1 MALYSADTTYI
12 GKKRFTDLRRACVSA
27 LVGHW
32 HSASPVISCNFFS
45 RYLMDP
51 FLHTLCQCARIIR
64 RLANTAHEVAVNTVK
79 AMVEYSGSRPFG
91 PASTFKVYL
100 NQVGWTIEANGDIA
114 GPDHFRCNML
124 KDHCT
129 KIVNVFKQML
139 TFSILTLTDRKG
151 VGDFLPDPALSIR
164 FFSKLQDDEQQLVKL
179 NVAGGY
185 QTDSMKAK
193 RDDKVNG
200 NCDLCGLLDTREHR
214 LLECEAMTEVRKEWE
229 EVCQTVPQSR
239 PGWVYLPIPRQH
251 PDALLLRAWTQLIK
265 EPPTPDIVT
274 MDDNHCRFFTDGGA
288 INPQIASA
296 RVASWAVIQDVA
308 TSHAER
314 KTSLDYAF
322 GPEPHF
328 PAFKTTA
335 LGLVPGDQNVSRA
348 ALFAILIVLRSLHK
362 FAPDAT
368 AEMVT
373 DASYVCLV
381 IRAIENR
388 VWQRISHRI
397 PNVDII
403 EEIDQLWQADRF
415 RILKVK
421 SHVSFEQATSYE
433 DLWKFVGNHCAD
445 LAATSVLETIPS
457 DIKLLVDALANHVR
471 TEEKMFGN
479 FLKYLIQF
487 NRCRLQKLHDF
498 KKEQGTPSTQLQH
511 ARAAPQPVIG
521 VFDSRLMG
529 IEACNFLKSF
539 GPDNFVPIPK
549 IEVGDDLFQ
558 LCLQGA
564 NLGKALK
571 SGLDTLKWPT
581 DVIEKVPSDWGMSW
595 FEMAVSF
602 YSATGFQFPVRISGA
617 TFRTEVMTLCSFQ
630 AIIALPLYKD
640 FVLDT

>member
-1 MALYSADTTYI
+1 MIEDAINSVLGGFSLDLIKAFNTFARYPLACIMRMLGIPWTILRSWLSSLDKLVRYPFIEGQIGSGIPSTTGVPEGCSISVLSMLALSCMFYFRTSREHIFPVAYADNWSWMSAQQQAHVVAHRDVLAMTDALTLAIDHSKSWHWGTETQFRDFCTANFTGTDGSTTSVKSCVKDLGEIVHYDKSVSLGFIKEKLAEAITRIHRIEWLPCSLQKKAHFIQSCGWPMALYSADTTYI

-251 PDALLLRAWTQLIK
+251 PD
-265 EPPTPDIVT
+265 
-274 MDDNHCRFFTDGGA
+274 C
-288 INPQIASA
+288 
-296 RVASWAVIQDVA
+296 VASQ
-308 TSHAER
+308 
-314 KTSLDYAF
+314 SLDSTY
-322 GPEPHF
+322 
-328 PAFKTTA
+328 K
-335 LGLVPGDQNVSRA
+335 R
-348 ALFAILIVLRSLHK
+348 
-362 FAPDAT
+362 
-368 AEMVT
+368 
-373 DASYVCLV
+373 
-381 IRAIENR
+381 
-388 VWQRISHRI
+388 
-397 PNVDII
+397 
-403 EEIDQLWQADRF
+403 
-415 RILKVK
+415 
-421 SHVSFEQATSYE
+421 TS
-433 DLWKFVGNHCAD
+433 N
-445 LAATSVLETIPS
+445 T
-457 DIKLLVDALANHVR
+457 
-471 TEEKMFGN
+471 
-479 FLKYLIQF
+479 
-487 NRCRLQKLHDF
+487 
-498 KKEQGTPSTQLQH
+498 
-511 ARAAPQPVIG
+511 
-521 VFDSRLMG
+521 
-529 IEACNFLKSF
+529 
-539 GPDNFVPIPK
+539 
-549 IEVGDDLFQ
+549 
-558 LCLQGA
+558 
-564 NLGKALK
+564 
-571 SGLDTLKWPT
+571 
-581 DVIEKVPSDWGMSW
+581 
-595 FEMAVSF
+595 
-602 YSATGFQFPVRISGA
+602 
-617 TFRTEVMTLCSFQ
+617 
-630 AIIALPLYKD
+630 
-640 FVLDT
+640 